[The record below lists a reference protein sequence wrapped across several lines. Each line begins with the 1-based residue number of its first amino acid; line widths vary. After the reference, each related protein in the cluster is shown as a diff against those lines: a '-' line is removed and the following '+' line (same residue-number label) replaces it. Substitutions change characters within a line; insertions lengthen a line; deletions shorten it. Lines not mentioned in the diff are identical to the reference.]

1 MADVLQYSGKRVI
14 VAGGGSELIMPLVEL
29 GAEAHVVGAERPS
42 VSGIASFTE
51 CDLSNDAQI
60 DAAVKKIGKIV
71 NVLFDCVG
79 SLHLIAAVLPNMIE
93 GSVVVTV
100 GEFAIEPLE
109 GITIQ
114 VAPTVEAM
122 LAD

>member
-1 MADVLQYSGKRVI
+1 MNYAGKRVI

-29 GAEAHVVGAERPS
+29 GAEAHVIGTEKPS
-42 VSGIASFTE
+42 ISGIASFTE
-51 CDLSNDAQI
+51 CDLSDDASV
-60 DAAVKKIGKIV
+60 DAAVHKIGKIV

-79 SLHLIAAVLPNMIE
+79 SLHLIAAVLPNMID

-100 GEFAIEPLE
+100 GEFALDAPE
-109 GITIQ
+109 GIAIR
-114 VAPTVEAM
+114 VAPSVEAI